1 LPSEKLPLTNLAAQ
15 SNIDKGFAL
24 TMKGCSYIVH
34 QAGARL
40 LNGDVTSIWGVIVMM
55 KTGSNFWSCIRRGM
69 MPVAMIF
76 AATLVG
82 GCGPRY
88 FLPATGERPALFVAS
103 AYSREGCLELL
114 RQDAAKLGF
123 EIKLS
128 GVAQESVLFP
138 FYKGVRCTG
147 EVVGR
152 VTPR

>member
-1 LPSEKLPLTNLAAQ
+1 MAAANDKQQRPFMRSLFPIIIMVSAALA
-15 SNIDKGFAL
+15 S
-24 TMKGCSYIVH
+24 
-34 QAGARL
+34 
-40 LNGDVTSIWGVIVMM
+40 
-55 KTGSNFWSCIRRGM
+55 
-69 MPVAMIF
+69 
-76 AATLVG
+76 

-128 GVAQESVLFP
+128 VVERESMLFP
-138 FYKGVRCTG
+138 FYKGFRCTG

-152 VTPR
+152 VAPR